1 MHQTRLSLIWVV
13 MTAGLLPGP
22 LAAQDPQCNTA
33 FPDATRACNTAVD
46 AIRAFYPLA
55 GMIVSGGNPVIGTAG
70 SLGGVGHLS
79 VTARVNAIKAS
90 LPDPTAASQS
100 SVPSS
105 FEGAL
110 PAPIVEAALG
120 VLRGAG
126 SGLLS
131 VDLLASAVVL
141 PTNRVAGLTVDS
153 GAAHIGDAALG
164 LGYGARVGLFK
175 GGFPIPT
182 LSVSWMH
189 RTVPRIRY
197 GNLGQTFGNG
207 DQFEFNMD
215 LKADN
220 YRAVAGWSFALMDFA
235 AGIGIDRYRSSATN
249 IRFHDDPLNPT
260 QVRTVVIN
268 PTNTR
273 GLLFVNGGLD
283 LASVQFVGELGL
295 QTGKDQGFSTVFSD
309 FDPKAAHVFGG
320 IGVRFGF

>member
-1 MHQTRLSLIWVV
+1 MTR
-13 MTAGLLPGP
+13 P
-22 LAAQDPQCNTA
+22 LASMALAPLALMVLAVPVVAQDPQCTVTGS
-33 FPDATRACNTAVD
+33 PEATQACNTAVD
-46 AIRAFYPLA
+46 AVRAFYPLA

-70 SLGGVGHLS
+70 SLGGLGHLS

-90 LPDPTAASQS
+90 LPDPTAASQP
-100 SVPSS
+100 VPSS
-105 FEGAL
+105 FDGAL
-110 PAPIVEAALG
+110 PAPIVEAAFG

-131 VDLLASAVVL
+131 VDVLASAVVL

-197 GNLGQTFGNG
+197 GNLGATFGTG
-207 DQFEFNMD
+207 DRFEFNMD
-215 LKADN
+215 LDADN
-220 YRAVAGWSFALMDFA
+220 YRAVAGWRFALMDFA

-249 IRFHDDPLNPT
+249 IRFRTPT
-260 QVRTVVIN
+260 EVRTVVIN

-283 LASVQFVGELGL
+283 LAAVKFVGELGL
-295 QTGKDQGFSTVFSD
+295 QTGKDQGFSTAFSD